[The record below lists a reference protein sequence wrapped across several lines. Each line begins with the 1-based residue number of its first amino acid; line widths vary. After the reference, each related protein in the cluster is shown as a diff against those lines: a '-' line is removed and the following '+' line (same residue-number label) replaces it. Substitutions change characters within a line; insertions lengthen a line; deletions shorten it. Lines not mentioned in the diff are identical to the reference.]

1 MKRLLLLAAALVG
14 CGGQSAS
21 APAPAAAAPT
31 PAATPVAAAPE
42 RQKAPD
48 FTLTDTDGKQVALH
62 DLVKSGP
69 VILAFF
75 PKAFTGG

>member
-21 APAPAAAAPT
+21 APAPAAAAPA
-31 PAATPVAAAPE
+31 PAPVAATPE

-48 FTLTDTDGKQVALH
+48 FTLGDTDGKQVALH
-62 DLVKSGP
+62 DLLKSGP

>member
-1 MKRLLLLAAALVG
+1 MKRLLLLAAALAG

-21 APAPAAAAPT
+21 APT
-31 PAATPVAAAPE
+31 PAAPVAAAPE

-48 FTLTDTDGKQVALH
+48 FTLNDTEGHPVALH

>member
-1 MKRLLLLAAALVG
+1 MKRLLLLAAALAG

-21 APAPAAAAPT
+21 APAPAPSA
-31 PAATPVAAAPE
+31 PVAAAPE

-48 FTLTDTDGKQVALH
+48 FTLNDTEGRPVALH
-62 DLVKSGP
+62 DLIKSGP